1 MPDFNRDVRPLLS
14 DRCFACH
21 GPDAAARKAGLRLD
35 VRSEAIASGVLVPGN
50 LDASEILRRIIHD
63 DPDELMPPPELNKG
77 LSNAEVDI
85 LRRWVES
92 GAAYDSHWAW
102 QAPVASPPPE
112 VPGFDHP
119 IDAFL
124 QEEMT
129 SAGLTPNPRAR
140 PERQLRRL
148 LLDLT
153 GLPPTPDQVEAFLDG
168 SLSWERAVD
177 VALAMPA
184 HGEHLGRVWLDAAR
198 YADTHGLH
206 LDNERRMWKYRDW
219 VIDSINQ
226 NQPFDEFTIE
236 QLAGDL
242 LPDPT
247 QDQQIATGFVRSHVT
262 TSEGGA
268 IDEEY
273 LVKYT
278 VDRVEELW
286 HRLAGLDRWLR
297 CVP

>member
-1 MPDFNRDVRPLLS
+1 MCIRDS
-14 DRCFACH
+14 
-21 GPDAAARKAGLRLD
+21 RKAGLRLD

-92 GAAYDSHWAW
+92 GAVYDSHWAW
-102 QAPVASPPPE
+102 QPPVASPPPE

-153 GLPPTPDQVEAFLDG
+153 GFPPTPDQVEAFLDG

-184 HGEHLGRVWLDAAR
+184 HGEHLSLI
-198 YADTHGLH
+198 H
-206 LDNERRMWKYRDW
+206 
-219 VIDSINQ
+219 I
-226 NQPFDEFTIE
+226 
-236 QLAGDL
+236 
-242 LPDPT
+242 
-247 QDQQIATGFVRSHVT
+247 
-262 TSEGGA
+262 
-268 IDEEY
+268 
-273 LVKYT
+273 
-278 VDRVEELW
+278 
-286 HRLAGLDRWLR
+286 
-297 CVP
+297 